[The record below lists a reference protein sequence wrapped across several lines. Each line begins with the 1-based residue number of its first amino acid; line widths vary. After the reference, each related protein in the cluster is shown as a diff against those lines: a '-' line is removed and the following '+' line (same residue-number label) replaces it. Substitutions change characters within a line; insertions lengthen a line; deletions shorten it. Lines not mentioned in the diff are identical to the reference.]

1 MPLFTDIVVF
11 NVVIKGGGV
20 KPMLK
25 NTDFIMAFWHKID
38 IENQSPML
46 HLNNLIFGVSLHI
59 DTSKFR
65 KPVTKMNF
73 VFFRDTLL

>member
-1 MPLFTDIVVF
+1 
-11 NVVIKGGGV
+11 
-20 KPMLK
+20 
-25 NTDFIMAFWHKID
+25 MAFWHKID